1 MDYYETSN
9 SLIIYLNN
17 LLINDQWRI
26 RFSLPRNVIVY
37 DLYKI
42 LLDVLSEHVNVR
54 YGNLLDMSQR
64 AVTQI
69 LEEDCIKPFNELKAL
84 HYIYIVYFLYTQLL
98 DEIGSPWELSDKIC
112 DIIRKGKYDKER

>member
-9 SLIIYLNN
+9 SLIIYLNA

-69 LEEDCIKPFNELKAL
+69 LEEDYTKPFDDPKAL
-84 HYIYIVYFLYTQLL
+84 HYIYIVYFLYTQSLN
-98 DEIGSPWELSDKIC
+98 EIGSPWKLQDKIC
-112 DIIRKGKYDKER
+112 DIIREGKYDKER